1 MCDED
6 LYSLFKADPCKTT
19 TCLVLHS
26 IVENT
31 HVSIPLDPL
40 LEVID
45 YCALDRPLLDRVPNL
60 TFEDALL
67 HALPAVE
74 ERLQSA
80 FRDFIAT
87 FSSHVVGN
95 STEEEPTRSMHLAI
109 GALAANECL
118 ADMCE
123 YLKPPKELGPYLKLL
138 YRAYYSV
145 VNVQNMYYGPAT
157 FHWKSLT
164 TYDTDDYVHKSEFMW
179 TRGPLVCKIERH
191 TRPGDDIPH
200 LFGVVIQIE
209 NGLYIVSIPP
219 MKFTYKPYERFVKS
233 ARARLHQ
240 LRQVEDE
247 ASKTWK
253 QSLMQMLS
261 IRTAPHPPP
270 PNDKKRLLTP
280 PITWKHVPLN
290 DLTTKIIVNPIPVV
304 CVSKMFRMESK
315 YAYDSDFD

>member
-6 LYSLFKADPCKTT
+6 LYSLFKADPCTT
-19 TCLVLHS
+19 ITCLVLHS

-138 YRAYYSV
+138 YRAYYNV

-179 TRGPLVCKIERH
+179 TRGPLVHKIAATKQPLAASITDRI
-191 TRPGDDIPH
+191 TRLFKPSSDPDFIPDNV
-200 LFGVVIQIE
+200 LSGVVCQLE
-209 NGLYIVSIPP
+209 NEFYIVSIPP
-219 MKFTYKPYERFVKS
+219 MKFKFEPYDRFVKN
-233 ARARLHQ
+233 AYARLKKLH
-240 LRQVEDE
+240 QVECVCE
-247 ASKTWK
+247 HSV
-253 QSLMQMLS
+253 
-261 IRTAPHPPP
+261 I
-270 PNDKKRLLTP
+270 TP
-280 PITWKHVPLN
+280 PLTWQYVSVSDNKLFVFPP
-290 DLTTKIIVNPIPVV
+290 VPVV
-304 CVSKMFRMESK
+304 CVSKTYHTERTRIHG
-315 YAYDSDFD
+315 DDDWL